1 LLPTLKQEIENILWE
16 LHFCGSERF
25 LRHGKLIRMMI
36 ANRSRTNALRIC
48 RSKLH
53 QPVAARK
60 LHTLFRQPVPSPEN
74 VSQSSRE
81 WDFHLLESA
90 DLNQACDLIIQGI
103 ESNSKDYDIY
113 VGKSIFDRVVIK
125 LGMMFRSRF
134 RLSNPT
140 MALSSDSVILAATLR
155 GSPEI
160 VAVVEFTLLNPD
172 GRIISL
178 FDNPFRFSAARPND
192 QPYLFNLMVADAY
205 KKKGLGKLL
214 CGVAH
219 GLVVTHWRKEVMYLH
234 VYRENIAAT
243 ALYKKLGYK
252 VTQTRVRKTE
262 DGHGTPPVHYS
273 IDLKSWQDR
282 SAHDAPIE

>member
-1 LLPTLKQEIENILWE
+1 LWE
-16 LHFCGSERF
+16 LHFCRNEHF
-25 LRHGKLIRMMI
+25 LRHGKLICMMI

-48 RSKLH
+48 RTKVH

-60 LHTLFRQPVPSPEN
+60 LHTLFRQPVPSTEN

-134 RLSNPT
+134 RLSKPS

-155 GSPEI
+155 DSPEI
-160 VAVVEFTLLNPD
+160 IAVVEFTLVNPD

-178 FDNPFRFSAARPND
+178 FDNPLRFAAARPND
-192 QPYLFNLMVADAY
+192 QPYLFNLIVADAH

-214 CGVAH
+214 CEVAQE
-219 GLVVTHWRKEVMYLH
+219 LVVTHWRKEVMYLH

-252 VTQTRVRKTE
+252 VTHTRVHNTE
-262 DGHGTPPVHYS
+262 DGHGTPPVHYY
-273 IDLKSWQDR
+273 IDLKSWQVR
-282 SAHDAPIE
+282 NAHDAPKE